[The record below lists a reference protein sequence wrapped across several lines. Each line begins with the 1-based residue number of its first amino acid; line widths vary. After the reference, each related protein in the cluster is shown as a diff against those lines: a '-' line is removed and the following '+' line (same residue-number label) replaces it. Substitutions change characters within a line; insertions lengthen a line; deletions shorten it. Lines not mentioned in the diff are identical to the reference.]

1 MSDQINEVP
10 ATSPNFQS
18 EVAQK
23 LASLFPEVI
32 ADGKIDVAALQTLLG
47 EDAAGGVS
55 VLACSGQVKRKR
67 SRQPKLLPPQHL
79 RLTMKTPR
87 TGRTRR
93 TWSLRGITW
102 KS

>member
-47 EDAAGGVS
+47 EDAVGGVS
-55 VLACSGQVKRKR
+55 VLACSGQEKLKLFEQRKYRPQRR
-67 SRQPKLLPPQHL
+67 SPLTTRLL
-79 RLTMKTPR
+79 
-87 TGRTRR
+87 
-93 TWSLRGITW
+93 
-102 KS
+102 

>member
-47 EDAAGGVS
+47 EDAVGGVS
-55 VLACSGQVKRKR
+55 VLACSGQEKHKLFEQRKYRPQRR
-67 SRQPKLLPPQHL
+67 SPLTTRLL
-79 RLTMKTPR
+79 
-87 TGRTRR
+87 
-93 TWSLRGITW
+93 
-102 KS
+102 

>member
-47 EDAAGGVS
+47 EDAVGGGVS
-55 VLACSGQVKRKR
+55 VLACSGQEKLKLFEQRKYRPQRR
-67 SRQPKLLPPQHL
+67 SPLTTRLL
-79 RLTMKTPR
+79 
-87 TGRTRR
+87 
-93 TWSLRGITW
+93 
-102 KS
+102 

>member
-47 EDAAGGVS
+47 EDAVGGGER
-55 VLACSGQVKRKR
+55 SGQEKLKLFEQRKYRPQRR
-67 SRQPKLLPPQHL
+67 SPLTTRLL
-79 RLTMKTPR
+79 
-87 TGRTRR
+87 
-93 TWSLRGITW
+93 
-102 KS
+102 